1 MNVNTPS
8 CKLWTISESL
18 LKAQR
23 GLLLRLIGW
32 PEQSAS
38 VVWHS
43 NDLTLY
49 ALQFYMFIG
58 GDGEISALYVGCGKQ
73 L

>member
-18 LKAQR
+18 LKAQQ
-23 GLLLRLIGW
+23 GLLLLLIGW
-32 PEQSAS
+32 PEQLANM
-38 VVWHS
+38 VWHS

-49 ALQFYMFIG
+49 ALQFFMFIG
-58 GDGEISALYVGCGKQ
+58 RYGEIISTLCWMW
-73 L
+73 